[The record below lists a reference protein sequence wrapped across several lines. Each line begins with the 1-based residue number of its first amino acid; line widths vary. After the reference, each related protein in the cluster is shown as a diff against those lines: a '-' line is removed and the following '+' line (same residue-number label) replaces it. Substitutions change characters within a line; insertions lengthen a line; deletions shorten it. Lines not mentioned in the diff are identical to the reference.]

1 MSRFGTRLT
10 RKFARNPPPH
20 GYNFIMRALLL
31 IAALAGLT
39 LTQARAQTP
48 ATAPEPIEIV
58 HLEQHLWTTM
68 AEGSFSTVRSLFAPD
83 FIEVDSHIAAVDTL
97 LVALQQCKL
106 TAYELH
112 DLQVRILSPN
122 SALTAYHVTN
132 TYDCGTEDKPELHHF
147 DNNSTTV
154 WVRHPGNPKA
164 RWLVQLHTETPAKP

>member
-1 MSRFGTRLT
+1 MGHGSRD
-10 RKFARNPPPH
+10 KFAWNPPLR
-20 GYNFIMRALLL
+20 GYNFSMRALLL
-31 IAALAGLT
+31 IAALAGLM
-39 LTQARAQTP
+39 LTQAEAQTP
-48 ATAPEPIEIV
+48 ATPEPIEIV

-106 TAYELH
+106 MSYELH

-122 SALTAYHVTN
+122 SALTAYRITN
-132 TYDCGTEDKPELHHF
+132 TYDCGSEEKPELHHF

-154 WVRHPGNPKA
+154 WVRHPGSPKA
-164 RWLVQLHTETPAKP
+164 GWLVQLHTETPAKP